1 MRKILG
7 SLAATLAVA
16 LVLAALPMLA
26 AATHGGS
33 QGCATKVGCATSGLR
48 AAVASA
54 PDAAGHPPT
63 SGVHDAGDH
72 PDFSLPVTAAAP
84 AGADVPPP
92 SGMALDPDGLE
103 GVVLPLND
111 TGSAALATVRTPDA
125 PEFGFDVNIQAAR
138 PFFPDGIDPGHHV
151 HLGVPTAMAAAPVG
165 VQGDLDELVWGAL
178 WL

>member
-16 LVLAALPMLA
+16 LGLAALPMLA
-26 AATHGGS
+26 AATHSGS

-48 AAVASA
+48 AAVTSA
-54 PDAAGHPPT
+54 PDAAGHLTT

-72 PDFSLPVTAAAP
+72 LHFSLPATAAAP

-92 SGMALDPDGLE
+92 NGMALDPDRLE

-125 PEFGFDVNIQAAR
+125 PEFGFDVSIEAAR
-138 PFFPDGIDPGHHV
+138 PFFPDGIDLGHHV
-151 HLGVPTAMAAAPVG
+151 HFGVPTATAGAPVG